1 MAKVVDKVVDLKLVG
16 LDRNAFN
23 LMGHFRRQARKEG
36 WTLDEIKD
44 VLDECREG
52 DYIHLVGTLIDHCK
66 NGGA

>member
-1 MAKVVDKVVDLKLVG
+1 MAKVVDKVVDLKLAG
-16 LDRNAFN
+16 LEGNAFN

-36 WTLDEIKD
+36 WTVDEIKS

-52 DYIHLVGTLIDHCK
+52 DYIHLVGTLMEHCE